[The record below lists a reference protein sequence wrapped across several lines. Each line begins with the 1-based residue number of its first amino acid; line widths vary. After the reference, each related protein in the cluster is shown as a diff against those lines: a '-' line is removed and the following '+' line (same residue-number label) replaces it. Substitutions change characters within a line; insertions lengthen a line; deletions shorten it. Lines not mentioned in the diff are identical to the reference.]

1 MNIIDTLARP
11 RVLGVLLAISVA
23 INLVL
28 IGSVAGRYS
37 ARMMHPPMMAGG
49 FESGLR
55 FLPEGQRKELRRQFQ
70 EHMPEMLQ
78 ERRALARL
86 HKELALELS
95 RAEPDRAAIEAN
107 LRATRTQVMKTQEA
121 LQASFIET
129 VLALPPE
136 QRKPLIEGML
146 ERRGG
151 MMYPHRRPA
160 RGKPAHQPPVQ
171 PQPAQGE

>member
-28 IGSVAGRYS
+28 IGSVAGSYS
-37 ARMMHPPMMAGG
+37 ARMMHPPMMSGG
-49 FESGLR
+49 LESGLR
-55 FLPEGQRKELRRQFQ
+55 FLPEGQRRELRRQFH
-70 EHMPEMLQ
+70 EHMPDMRREH
-78 ERRALARL
+78 RALAQL
-86 HKELALELS
+86 HKQLALELS

-107 LRATRTQVMKTQEA
+107 LRATRDQVMKTQEA

-136 QRKPLIEGML
+136 QRKPMIDAML

-151 MMYPHRRPA
+151 MMPPHRRPG
-160 RGKPAHQPPVQ
+160 RGRAERQPPV
-171 PQPAQGE
+171 PPSPAPGE